1 MCSFQPVPITTQRLS
16 LREAAPRDAQAIA
29 AWSAEAGA
37 LLPANPFD
45 EDRKAFVI
53 ERHEGEIVGVIGFKP
68 RGRFSELDC
77 WIAPVHRGQGYATE
91 AVPAA
96 LAWAAGNWG
105 RKVVLS
111 RHFEG
116 EEAPAAMLITAG
128 FLYTGDVEMACNP
141 HLGGKAP
148 ARMMVWL
155 A

>member
-96 LAWAAGNWG
+96 LAWAAGSMRATRPRPTRLSAPSWAEY
-105 RKVVLS
+105 RKT
-111 RHFEG
+111 EC
-116 EEAPAAMLITAG
+116 LI
-128 FLYTGDVEMACNP
+128 
-141 HLGGKAP
+141 
-148 ARMMVWL
+148 
-155 A
+155 

>member
-1 MCSFQPVPITTQRLS
+1 MCSFQPAPITTQRLT

-45 EDRKAFVI
+45 ETRKAFVI
-53 ERHEGEIVGVIGFKP
+53 ERGEDEIVGVIGFKP
-68 RGRFSELDC
+68 RGRYSELDC
-77 WIAPVHRGQGYATE
+77 WIAPVHRGNGYATE

-96 LAWAAGNWG
+96 LAWAADNWG

-111 RHFEG
+111 GHRSG
-116 EEAPAAMLITAG
+116 EDAPAAMLIKAG
-128 FLYTGDVEMACNP
+128 FLYTGDVELRP
-141 HLGGKAP
+141 AP
-148 ARMMVWL
+148 TRMMVWL